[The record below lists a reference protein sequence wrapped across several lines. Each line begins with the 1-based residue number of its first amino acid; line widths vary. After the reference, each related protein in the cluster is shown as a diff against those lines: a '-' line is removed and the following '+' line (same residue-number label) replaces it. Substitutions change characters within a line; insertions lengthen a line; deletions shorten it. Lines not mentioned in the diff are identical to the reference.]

1 MPRNPTGWQE
11 PEAADQSYGPRAR
24 PGVRQEFQVSSNTV
38 GTAASGG
45 ALLDQSLV
53 GVRVGCPSAAK
64 RAQHAAQD
72 ELGHEQR
79 GV

>member
-1 MPRNPTGWQE
+1 
-11 PEAADQSYGPRAR
+11 
-24 PGVRQEFQVSSNTV
+24 VRQEFQVSSNTV